1 MSYGTVEPSEFSAKQ
16 TYLYLIQGVN
26 FDLQF
31 TNAQK
36 TITATIDGVTYD
48 FKHPI
53 GGISHTEAAENSTEP
68 ERSRT
73 TLIVSLTNT
82 LYRRHKEYPPHGD
95 TTLII
100 YRQNEIGGTPYQIW
114 SGTIFSPSI
123 EVSENELEVHFE
135 CLTDFELM
143 ARAEGVNDTFQH
155 LCNWFLF
162 EYPCPVNRANWKV
175 TVTVSSIDTENFQ
188 VTVTGAADKITGWFK
203 AGYLETPN
211 GDKRTI
217 IADTLSGS
225 DHILTLQQNFPSTS
239 LRVNDSA
246 DAYPGCDR
254 AYTTCR
260 DKFGDET
267 GDGDAF
273 GGNPIQAN
281 VNPHEIGRLQ

>member
-1 MSYGTVEPSEFSAKQ
+1 MSYASVEQSEYSAKA
-16 TYLYLIQGVN
+16 TFLYFIQGVN
-26 FDLQF
+26 FELYF

-36 TITATIDGVTYD
+36 TITATIDGVAYD
-48 FKHPI
+48 FKHPL
-53 GGISHTEAAENSTEP
+53 GGITHTEPSESQDSGRTG
-68 ERSRT
+68 T
-73 TLIVSLTNT
+73 TLIVSLANT
-82 LYRRHKEYPPHGD
+82 LYRKHKEYPPHGD
-95 TTLII
+95 TTLVI
-100 YRQNEIGGTPYQIW
+100 YRQNEIDGDPYQVW
-114 SGTIFSPSI
+114 SGTIFSPKVEGV
-123 EVSENELEVHFE
+123 EVQFE

-143 ARAEGVNDTFQH
+143 ARSEGLNDTFQA

-175 TVTVSSIDTENFQ
+175 IVTVTDIDTDNLQVTVS
-188 VTVTGAADKITGWFK
+188 GAGDKIAGWFK

-217 IADTLSGS
+217 IDDVVDGT

-239 LRVNDSA
+239 LKVNDSA

-260 DKFGDET
+260 DKFGAET
-267 GDGDAF
+267 GNGAAF
-273 GGNPIQAN
+273 GGNNIQAN

>member
-1 MSYGTVEPSEFSAKQ
+1 MSYASVEQSEATAKQ
-16 TYLYLIQGVN
+16 TFLYVITGVN
-26 FDLQF
+26 FELYF

-36 TITATIDGVTYD
+36 SITATVDSVSRT
-48 FKHPI
+48 FTHPL
-53 GGISHTEAAENSTEP
+53 GGISHTEPSESQDSGRT
-68 ERSRT
+68 ST
-73 TLIVSLTNT
+73 TLIVSLSNT
-82 LYRRHKEYPPHGD
+82 LYRKHKEYPPHGN
-95 TTLII
+95 TTLVI
-100 YRQNEIGGTPYQIW
+100 YRQNEIGGTPYQVW

-123 EVSENELEVHFE
+123 EVGDKELEVHFE

-155 LCNWFLF
+155 LCNWFLY

-175 TVTVSSIDTENFQ
+175 VTTVVSIDTENFTI
-188 VTVTGAADKITGWFK
+188 TVSGAGDKITGWFK
-203 AGYLETPN
+203 AGYYEAPN

-225 DHILTLQQNFPSTS
+225 NHILTLQQNFPSTS

-254 AYTTCR
+254 AYTTGR

-267 GDGDAF
+267 GQGDGC
-273 GGNPIQAN
+273 GTNNIQAN